1 MSQSTNICPL
11 QTIVA
16 NIMNPTLNQPPAT
29 RADVICTCSE
39 CLMHKQLPWHR
50 RYYPCID
57 ARAVIEPLPR
67 PKEVPDSWSFQP
79 YGPIEGT
86 NLTCRHA
93 KWLEDKE
100 SMVKRNTPQIAGYC
114 GILAR
119 FINVDSLERVH
130 REAHN
135 LLRDKDNN
143 GVVDD
148 DADFGALI
156 GSGWLPTGDA
166 AERFMREDRQMRRD
180 ILEDD

>member
-1 MSQSTNICPL
+1 MPQSNNICPL
-11 QTIVA
+11 RALVA

-57 ARAVIEPLPR
+57 ARAVVEPLPR
-67 PKEVPDSWSFQP
+67 PKEVPNSWSFQP
-79 YGPIEGT
+79 YGPIDGT

-100 SMVKRNTPQIAGYC
+100 SMVKRNTPQVAGYC